1 MARATISSPL
11 ATVGGRRRA
20 LVACAVLL
28 AALTAPTPSAS
39 ARPADAFAAARAC
52 TIVGTAGADKL
63 IGTARADLVCGRA
76 GADSIR
82 GGRGA
87 DTLVGGGGGDLLQG
101 KSGTD
106 RLRGD
111 GGDDTLYGGAGPDR
125 LRGGPGS
132 DRLGGGFG
140 ADDLSGGRGRD
151 IVFYGQRSGAVRV
164 SIGKGANDGVAG
176 ERDKVR
182 GDVEDVRGGGGNDV
196 LIGNGAANE
205 LFGGGGRDRLVGKG
219 GSDVLMG
226 GDGNDV
232 IDARDGT
239 SSAARAAAGS
249 VDRVVC
255 GGGEDTALVDR
266 ADIVDPGCE
275 HVQVVGGAPPPQN
288 HAPTGL
294 TLSHSS
300 VAENEP
306 VGAAVGT
313 LSASDPDPGDTFSY
327 ALVPGAG
334 STGNGSF
341 RIVGSTLETNAVFD
355 YETQSSY
362 SVRIRATDHGTPAG
376 QIVRRFTITVIDRPE
391 APVAV
396 DRTLSIGEDDP
407 PATITLS
414 ATSPEGLDVTSF
426 TPSAATGGSLG
437 AVGPITCSGT
447 PKACSADVDFTPNAN
462 FNGAAGFTYTARDSA
477 NRDSDP
483 ATVTITVTPVNDTP
497 TASPGSRTT
506 DEDTALPLD
515 LAALVD
521 DVETPDANL
530 TYTIV
535 SDPTH
540 GDIANGTYT
549 PDLNFNGTDTFTYK
563 VTDRGDPNNCTGSLP
578 ACDAPKDSTTETV
591 SIAVDPVNDT
601 PVAAH
606 GDRTTDEDTPVA
618 LNLDALASDVET
630 SDANLTYTIETPPA
644 HGVAT
649 TTTYTPNA
657 DFNGTDTV
665 TYKITDRGDPDNC
678 ASAPCAAAKAAIG
691 TVTITVNP
699 VNDAP
704 TASPGSRSTPEDT
717 PLALDLGALVSDA
730 ETSDANLTYT
740 IVSDPTHGDI
750 SGSTYTPDTD
760 FNGSDSFTYKVT
772 DRGDPDGCSGAP
784 CDAPKEST
792 TETVSITVDPVN
804 DAPVASDGARTT
816 DEDTPVALN
825 LAALVSDVETAD
837 SDLTYHIVSPA
848 AHGVATSTTY
858 TPDGD
863 FNGTDTFQYSVTDRG
878 DPDNCGAPGPGCDA
892 PQDSATKT
900 VTITVNAVNDAPVN
914 TVPAGPVVAVQDTDK
929 ALTGISVTDVD
940 AGSDDVQVTLG
951 VGHGTLT
958 VSQAVPLGLVLG
970 DVAGN
975 GTGTVVITASLAKIN
990 TTLAAPNGLVYHGD
1004 APYTGPDTLTVTTND
1019 LNHNGSGGAKTDTD
1033 TLGIVVNPP
1042 NAAPVADAQSVTT
1055 NEDTPKTV
1063 TLTAS
1068 DADGDAL
1075 TFALATGTTQGVLGP
1090 IGPANC
1096 TGATPNV
1103 CNANVTYTPDADFN
1117 GSDSFTF
1124 TANDS
1129 HVDSA
1134 PATVGITVNPV
1145 NDAPE
1150 LANTEA
1156 GALAYTENDP
1166 ATFVTAT
1173 TTVTDIDSAD
1183 FAGGTL
1189 TVDWSVGGTVDDRL
1203 ELSDHGPITV
1213 AGSTVSDNGTPIGT
1227 FTGGSGPIALV
1238 VTLNASA
1245 TPAATQDLVRAVT
1258 YRNVSDAPSSAARSV
1273 RLVLTDGDGGTSAP
1287 ATRAVALTAV
1297 NDAPVLGAIEG
1308 SAVAYVESVDS
1319 APAQSQVTNTLTAAD
1334 PDNAN
1339 LSSATVQIT
1348 TACQPSEDVLVFAN
1362 QNGISGSYTAAT
1374 CLLTLTG
1381 SSSVANYQAA
1391 LRSVKYETTSDTP
1404 NTTTRTIAFQVDD
1417 GAATSH
1423 ASNTQSRDVTVTASN
1438 DSPTGVADALNGN
1451 NSALAGVT
1459 LAVST
1464 SPSGPNVSVSGNVLD
1479 NDTDPDTPHAS
1490 LTATAGTSST
1500 QGGTVAVN
1508 SGGTFTY
1515 TPAPGVTGAD
1525 TFTYTVHDNDSPART
1540 GTGTV
1545 TINVVGPRV
1554 WFVDPGASAG
1564 NGTSASPLNSLAPLS
1579 SGGGSDS
1586 LDGSGDVIFVYQ
1598 GTGNAASGGFVLEG
1612 SQRLV
1617 GQPQGL
1623 SVTDNLARTFNN
1635 LVAAGGSNPTVTNG
1649 AGAGLTLADG
1659 NTIQRVNV
1667 SGASGVGVTG
1677 SGVNTLTYGANT
1689 TISGNAGGGLA
1700 LSGAAGG
1707 AVSVGAAI
1715 STAAGHSVS
1724 IANRTSG
1731 TTTLSGAVNDTGTGV
1746 SLTGNTGATIDL
1758 TGGVTASTGAN
1769 PAFTATGGGTVDVTG
1784 AANTLT
1790 ATTASA
1796 LNVANTTI
1804 GASGLNFRSIASS
1817 GGSSTGIILDNTGAS
1832 GGLTVSGSGTAG
1844 SGGTIAT
1851 KTGADGSTTSGIGI
1865 YLNNTK
1871 SPSFAR
1877 MQLNDFQNFAIRGT
1891 SVNGFSLSDSTISGT
1906 NGTSTAADEASVAF
1920 DNLTGSGAITND
1932 NISGGFEDDVRV
1944 QNNTGQLNSMSV
1956 TGSTFATVNA
1966 ATANDALALLGTNG
1980 ATTFNA
1986 TVQNNTFNRA
1996 QGDLYQYTLQSGT
2009 GTMHFDSNTVTNNFS
2024 ATLPAGGGD
2033 INVTAGSIQAS
2044 PTLTYSINNNN
2055 IFTSGTGLQ
2064 PPNGSVIVTAAT
2076 PKGSATG
2083 TIQNNTIGA
2092 TGVTQ
2097 SGGFDSILANAVKAG
2112 VHKVTITGNTIRRY
2126 KEAGI
2131 RMLAVSPDPSGFNLR
2146 ATVKGNTITEPD
2158 TIAFAGIDA
2167 EVGGDPSDTGTL
2179 CLDLGGT
2186 TAADKNSVSAGDPNN
2201 FNDINLIQQF
2211 ATGMNL
2217 PGYAGAAT
2225 DDAAVAT
2232 FVAGRNNGDG
2242 LPTVSAIHDT
2252 TTGDGNPAGFGFTG
2266 TGTDCS

>member
-11 ATVGGRRRA
+11 AAVGGRRRA

-28 AALTAPTPSAS
+28 AALTAPAHPAS
-39 ARPADAFAAARAC
+39 ARPADAVAAARAC

-63 IGTARADLVCGRA
+63 TGTARADLLCGRG

-87 DTLVGGGGGDLLQG
+87 DVLRGGRGADLLQG
-101 KSGTD
+101 KSGAD
-106 RLRGD
+106 WVLGES
-111 GGDDTLYGGAGPDR
+111 GDDTLYGGAGPDH
-125 LRGGPGS
+125 LRGGSGS

-140 ADDLSGGRGRD
+140 ADALSGGRGRD

-164 SIGKGANDGVAG
+164 SIGNGANDGVAG
-176 ERDKVR
+176 ERDNVR

-226 GDGNDV
+226 DDGNDV

-239 SSAARAAAGS
+239 SSAARAAAGA

-255 GGGEDTALVDR
+255 GGGEDTALVDPS
-266 ADIVDPGCE
+266 DIVDPGCE
-275 HVQVVGGAPPPQN
+275 HVQVTGGTPPPQN
-288 HAPTGL
+288 HAPTGI

-313 LSASDPDPGDTFSY
+313 LSANDPDPGDAHSF

-334 STGNGSF
+334 STDNGSF
-341 RIVGSTLETNAVFD
+341 RIVGSTLKTRETFD
-355 YETQSSY
+355 YETKNLY

-376 QIVRRFTITVIDRPE
+376 QIVRAFTISVSDVNEAPTGLTLSNDTVPENADDTPVGTLSVSDVDVGQTHTFALVPGAGDADNAKFAIAGTTLKTAQALDFEAQPTYSIRVRATDSGTPAQSVEKDFTITVTDTAEPPTPLDRS
-391 APVAV
+391 VST
-396 DRTLSIGEDDP
+396 DEDT
-407 PATITLS
+407 AKTIQLS
-414 ATSPEGLDVTSF
+414 ATDPDGDATTAFV
-426 TPSAATGGSLG
+426 PSGASHGTLG
-437 AVGPITCSGT
+437 AVGPITCGGGT
-447 PKACSADVDFTPNAN
+447 PNTCTADVVFTPDAN
-462 FNGAAGFTYTARDSA
+462 YNGPAGFTYTAKDASGESA
-477 NRDSDP
+477 P
-483 ATVTITVTPVNDTP
+483 ATVSVTVDPVNDVP

-506 DEDTALPLD
+506 DEDTPVALD
-515 LAALVD
+515 LGALVD
-521 DVETPDANL
+521 DVETSDANL

-535 SDPTH
+535 SPPAH
-540 GDIANGTYT
+540 GTATATTYT
-549 PDLNFNGTDTFTYK
+549 PNADYNGPDSFTYK
-563 VTDRGDPNNCTGSLP
+563 VTDRGDPDGCSAAP
-578 ACDAPKDSTTETV
+578 CAAPKDSTTKTV
-591 SIAVDPVNDT
+591 AITVNPVNDA
-601 PVAAH
+601 PVANDAAL
-606 GDRTTDEDTPVA
+606 TTDEDTPVA

-630 SDANLTYTIETPPA
+630 
-644 HGVAT
+644 G
-649 TTTYTPNA
+649 
-657 DFNGTDTV
+657 
-665 TYKITDRGDPDNC
+665 
-678 ASAPCAAAKAAIG
+678 
-691 TVTITVNP
+691 
-699 VNDAP
+699 
-704 TASPGSRSTPEDT
+704 
-717 PLALDLGALVSDA
+717 
-730 ETSDANLTYT
+730 DANLTYT
-740 IVSDPTHGDI
+740 IVTPPAHGTATAT
-750 SGSTYTPDTD
+750 TYTPDAD
-760 FNGSDSFTYKVT
+760 FNGADSLTYKVT
-772 DRGDPDGCSGAP
+772 DRGDPDGCSAAP
-784 CDAPKEST
+784 CDAAK
-792 TETVSITVDPVN
+792 
-804 DAPVASDGARTT
+804 
-816 DEDTPVALN
+816 
-825 LAALVSDVETAD
+825 
-837 SDLTYHIVSPA
+837 
-848 AHGVATSTTY
+848 
-858 TPDGD
+858 
-863 FNGTDTFQYSVTDRG
+863 
-878 DPDNCGAPGPGCDA
+878 
-892 PQDSATKT
+892 SATG
-900 VTITVNAVNDAPVN
+900 TITLTVNAVNDAPVN
-914 TVPAGPVVAVQDTDK
+914 TVPAGPIAAVQDTDTPVPG
-929 ALTGISVTDVD
+929 LSVTDVD
-940 AGSDDVQVTLG
+940 AASNDVQLTLA
-951 VGHGTLT
+951 VDHGTLT

-970 DVAGN
+970 DIAGN
-975 GTGTVVITASLAKIN
+975 GTGTVVITAPLAKIN
-990 TTLAAPNGLVYHGD
+990 TTLANANGLVYHGA
-1004 APYTGPDTLTVTTND
+1004 APYTGPDTLTMTTDD
-1019 LNHNGSGGAKTDTD
+1019 LGHNGSPGAKTDTD
-1033 TLGIVVNPP
+1033 TLGIVVSPP

-1055 NEDTPKTV
+1055 NEDTPKTI

-1075 TFALATGTTQGVLGP
+1075 TFALRDGTTQGVLGP
-1090 IGPANC
+1090 VGAASC
-1096 TGATPNV
+1096 TGATPNA
-1103 CNANVTYTPDADFN
+1103 CTANVTYTPDANFN

-1124 TANDS
+1124 TANDGQ
-1129 HVDSA
+1129 VDSA
-1134 PATVGITVNPV
+1134 PAPVDITVNPV
-1145 NDAPE
+1145 NDAPD
-1150 LANTEA
+1150 LANIEG

-1166 ATFVTAT
+1166 ATFVTGAT
-1173 TTVTDIDSAD
+1173 TVADIDSAD

-1189 TVDWSVGGTVDDRL
+1189 TVDWSAGGTVDDRL
-1203 ELSDHGPITV
+1203 GISDNGPITV
-1213 AGSTVSDNGTPIGT
+1213 AGSTVSDSGTPIGT
-1227 FTGGSGPIALV
+1227 FTGGLGTTALV
-1238 VTLNASA
+1238 VTLNAGA

-1273 RLVLTDGDGGTSAP
+1273 RFVLTDGDGGTSAP
-1287 ATRAVALTAV
+1287 ATRAVTLTAV
-1297 NDAPVLGAIEG
+1297 NDAPVLGAIE
-1308 SAVAYVESVDS
+1308 SPAVAYVESVDS
-1319 APAQSQVTNTLTAAD
+1319 APAQSQVTNSLTVAD
-1334 PDNAN
+1334 VDSAN

-1348 TACQPSEDVLVFAN
+1348 TACRPSEDVLVFAN
-1362 QNGISGSYTAAT
+1362 QNGISGTYTAAT
-1374 CLLTLTG
+1374 CLLTLSG

-1417 GAATSH
+1417 GQAAGH

-1464 SPSGPNVSVSGNVLD
+1464 SPSGPNVSVTGNVLD

-1490 LTATAGTSST
+1490 LTATAGTSTT

-1508 SGGTFTY
+1508 TGGTFTY
-1515 TPAPGVTGAD
+1515 TPAPGFIGPD

-1540 GTGTV
+1540 GTAAV

-1554 WFVDPGASAG
+1554 WFVDPGAAAG

-1598 GTGNAASGGFVLEG
+1598 GTGNATSGGFVLEG

-1623 SVTDNLARTFNN
+1623 SVTDNLSRTNN
-1635 LVAAGGSNPTVTNG
+1635 LVAVGGANPTVTNAG
-1649 AGAGLTLADG
+1649 GAGLTLADG
-1659 NTIQRVNV
+1659 NTVQRVNV
-1667 SGASGVGVTG
+1667 TGASGVGVTG

-1689 TISGNAGGGLA
+1689 TISGNGGGGLA

-1715 STAAGHSVS
+1715 ATTAGHSVS

-1731 TTTLSGAVNDTGTGV
+1731 TTTLSGAINDTGTGI
-1746 SLTGNTGATIDL
+1746 SLTSNTGATVDL

-1796 LNVANTTI
+1796 LDVANTTI
-1804 GASGLNFRSIASS
+1804 GASGLSFRSIASS

-1844 SGGTIAT
+1844 SGGTIAS
-1851 KTGADGSTTSGIGI
+1851 KTGADGSTSSGVGI

-1891 SVNGFSLSDSTISGT
+1891 SVNGFTLSDSTISGT

-1920 DNLTGSGAITND
+1920 DNLTGSAAITND
-1932 NISGGFEDDVRV
+1932 NIGGGFEDDVRV
-1944 QNNTGQLNSMSV
+1944 QNATGSLSSLSV
-1956 TGSTFATVNA
+1956 TGSTFATANLNSS
-1966 ATANDALALLGTNG
+1966 NDALALLGKNG
-1980 ATTFNA
+1980 ATAFNA

-1996 QGDLYQYTLQSGT
+1996 QGDLYQYTVESGT
-2009 GTMHFDSNTVTNNFS
+2009 GTMHFDSNTVTNTWS
-2024 ATLPAGGGD
+2024 ASPTLPAGGGD
-2033 INVTAGSIQAS
+2033 INISAGSIQAT

-2076 PKGSATG
+2076 PQGSATG

-2097 SGGFDSILANAVKAG
+2097 SGGFDSILADAVKAG

-2131 RMLAVSPDPSGFNLR
+2131 RLLGVSPVTSGPGFNLR

-2158 TIAFAGIDA
+2158 AIAFAGIDA
-2167 EVGGDPSDTGTL
+2167 EVGADPADTGTM

-2186 TAADKNSVSAGDPNN
+2186 TAAEKNSVSAGDPNN

-2211 ATGMNL
+2211 ATSMNL

-2242 LPTVSAIHDT
+2242 TPTVSAIHDT
-2252 TTGDGNPAGFGFTG
+2252 TTGDGNPAGSGFTG